1 MQDVQQT
8 DVSSASGM
16 ITESDDECDT
26 IVRTGESSSR
36 VLDVSNVPQSLGL
49 SINLSFLSSTPN
61 STTTTTAPPQS
72 TDPTTAL
79 PQSTDPFRQP
89 VGPTH
94 ILPSTATPKD
104 FFGQVFTD
112 DLLRH
117 IVDQTNLYV
126 RQNPPSSSRYKWF
139 DISVEELKAFI
150 GVRIVMGLNV

>member
-1 MQDVQQT
+1 
-8 DVSSASGM
+8 M
-16 ITESDDECDT
+16 IAESDDET
-26 IVRTGESSSR
+26 MVRTGESSSK
-36 VLDVSNVPQSLGL
+36 VPDVPNVPQSLGL

-104 FFGQVFTD
+104 F
-112 DLLRH
+112 
-117 IVDQTNLYV
+117 
-126 RQNPPSSSRYKWF
+126 
-139 DISVEELKAFI
+139 
-150 GVRIVMGLNV
+150 

>member
-36 VLDVSNVPQSLGL
+36 VPDVSNVPQSLGL
-49 SINLSFLSSTPN
+49 SINLSLLSSTPN

-72 TDPTTAL
+72 TDPTTAP

-104 FFGQVFTD
+104 FLAKC
-112 DLLRH
+112 LLM
-117 IVDQTNLYV
+117 T
-126 RQNPPSSSRYKWF
+126 F
-139 DISVEELKAFI
+139 
-150 GVRIVMGLNV
+150 